1 MNRSH
6 SYMSHSLHGSDRLAR
21 GLGWFSIGLGLY
33 KMLAPRKLTE
43 PLGMEGFEPM
53 VRACGAREIA
63 CGVGALSTNPSLA
76 LWSRVGGD
84 AMDLAALAAALRD
97 KHNPKKENVGVALAA
112 VGAITALDLVCASR
126 IKKRYAYQAGP
137 TPDYSDRSGF
147 PRPAEAMR
155 GTAGD
160 FETPRDMRAAL
171 PSPAKSP
178 GERVTPTTRSPN
190 G

>member
-21 GLGWFSIGLGLY
+21 GLGWFSLGLGLCQ
-33 KMLAPRKLTE
+33 MLAPRKLTK

-53 VRACGAREIA
+53 VMACGAREVA
-63 CGVGALSTNPSLA
+63 CGIGALSNNPTLA
-76 LWSRVGGD
+76 IWSRVGGD
-84 AMDLAALAAALRD
+84 ALDLAALAAALRD

-112 VGAITALDLVCASR
+112 VGAVTALDLYCATQL
-126 IKKRYAYQAGP
+126 KKRYAYQAGP

-147 PRPAEAMR
+147 PHPADSMR
-155 GTAGD
+155 GAASD
-160 FETPRDMRAAL
+160 FETPKDMRAAL

-178 GERVTPTTRSPN
+178 GPRVTPSTRSPIE
-190 G
+190 